1 MSPQDFMHMD
11 KGELVCFSLEHNP
24 IRLKSMY
31 AKRHPQLME
40 RFGQTP
46 PDRAREVPPAESQ
59 TDMPAAPKPPPLESW
74 HYDPQLFR
82 KWPQVAEERG
92 VGEYAQDVDQ
102 VNERSLGL

>member
-1 MSPQDFMHMD
+1 MD
-11 KGELVCFSLEHNP
+11 KGELVCFSLEQKP

-46 PDRAREVPPAESQ
+46 PERAGISPSAESQ
-59 TDMPAAPKPPPLESW
+59 AEKPSAPEPPPLQSW

-82 KWPQVAEERG
+82 KWPQFTDERG
-92 VGEYAQDVDQ
+92 VGEYAQDREQ
-102 VNERSLGL
+102 VNEQSLGL